1 MSDRE
6 TLFRYRLSQAEETLA
21 DARLML
27 AGGAGPRSI
36 VNRCYYTM
44 FYGVLALLLHQNV
57 EHTTSRH
64 AGIISIFDRAFV
76 HTGKLDRE
84 YSRMLHRVFDCRQE
98 ADYKEFVE
106 ITAEDAARWV
116 RVAEA
121 FMQGIKALMKQDL
134 TPAP

>member
-1 MSDRE
+1 MTDRE

-21 DARLML
+21 DAIMML
-27 AGGAGPRSI
+27 DGGAGPRSI
-36 VNRCYYTM
+36 LNRSYYAM

-57 EHTTSRH
+57 EHATSKH

-84 YSRMLHRVFDCRQE
+84 YSRLLHRVFDSRQE
-98 ADYKEFVE
+98 ADYREFVE

-116 RVAEA
+116 RVAEE
-121 FMQGIKALMKQDL
+121 FMQGLKVLMEKNL
-134 TPAP
+134 SE